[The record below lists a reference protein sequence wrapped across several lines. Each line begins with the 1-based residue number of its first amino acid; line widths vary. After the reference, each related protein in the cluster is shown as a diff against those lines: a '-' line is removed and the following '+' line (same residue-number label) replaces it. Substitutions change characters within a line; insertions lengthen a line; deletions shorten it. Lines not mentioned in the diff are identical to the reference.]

1 MKRCA
6 PSLQQNET
14 NVQICKNN
22 PNLVKQLSIIVAK
35 FVADKKVILTMDI
48 KNPSV
53 FGLYSRKEN
62 RVTAALSQVLDSGGV
77 NILPSFI
84 DSYVH
89 FLVLQI
95 VLFAKHQLRCR
106 EPVAQPSCRVYTPWR
121 FGYRTVDSG

>member
-48 KNPSV
+48 KESSV
-53 FGLYSRKEN
+53 LGFYSQEEN
-62 RVTAALSQVLDSGGV
+62 NVTVALSSRLDSGGGKC
-77 NILPSFI
+77 IP
-84 DSYVH
+84 
-89 FLVLQI
+89 LV
-95 VLFAKHQLRCR
+95 
-106 EPVAQPSCRVYTPWR
+106 
-121 FGYRTVDSG
+121 YR